1 MNPKAE
7 AIAGCLIGMAVGD
20 ALGLPRERLS
30 PRRSARLFPDF
41 DRFHFLFGKG
51 MFSDDTEHACMTGQ
65 ALLVSGGDP
74 QRFISSLAWRLRWW
88 LLGLPFS
95 AGKATLLGCIKLWL
109 GCNPRHSGVW
119 SAGNG
124 PAMRA
129 PILGVCFGDQPQR
142 LQQLIR
148 LSTRITHRDPKAEW
162 GALAVAQAAW
172 IAALSRDKALTPA
185 DIARGIVEAL
195 PAEAGELIALIE
207 RAVKS
212 VELGKS
218 TAAFSIDLGLGDGV
232 TGYMLHTVPV
242 VLHTWMSFPNDYASA
257 VQAVI
262 RCGGDADTTAAI
274 VGGIAGARPG
284 KDGIPE
290 HWRRSLCE
298 WPRDLRW
305 IERLG
310 RELAQMVET
319 GELRRGVPLSLFGM
333 VARNL
338 LFDGVV
344 LLHACRRLLPP
355 Y

>member
-1 MNPKAE
+1 MNPNAKS
-7 AIAGCLIGMAVGD
+7 ITGCLMGMAIGD

-74 QRFISSLAWRLRWW
+74 ERFLNSLAWRLRWW

-109 GCNPRHSGVW
+109 GVSARDSGVW

-129 PILGVCFGDQPQR
+129 PILGVCYGDQPQR
-142 LQQLIR
+142 LQQLVR

-172 IAALSRDKALTPA
+172 LAAQSRDKVPTPA
-185 DIARGIVEAL
+185 DISRAIVEAL
-195 PAEAGELIALIE
+195 PPEAGELIALIE
-207 RAVKS
+207 RAAKS
-212 VELGKS
+212 VESDQS
-218 TAAFSIDLGLGDGV
+218 TAAFSEDLGLGAGV

-242 VLHTWMSFPNDYASA
+242 VLHAWMRFPNDYAAA

-274 VGGIAGARPG
+274 VGGIAGARLG
-284 KDGIPE
+284 KEGIPE
-290 HWRRSLCE
+290 AWRRSLCE

-310 RELAQMVET
+310 DELAQMLDS
-319 GELRRGVPLSLFGM
+319 GEARRRVPVSIFGVI
-333 VARNL
+333 ARNL

-344 LLHACRRLLPP
+344 LAHACRRVLPP

>member
-1 MNPKAE
+1 MNPKAQ
-7 AIAGCLIGMAVGD
+7 AVTGCLMGMAIGD
-20 ALGLPRERLS
+20 ALGLPREGLS

-41 DRFHFLFGKG
+41 DRFHLLFGKG

-74 QRFISSLAWRLRWW
+74 QRFSNSLAWRLRWW

-95 AGKATLLGCIKLWL
+95 AGKATLLGCLKLWL
-109 GCNPRHSGVW
+109 GYSARNSGVW

-124 PAMRA
+124 PALRA

-142 LQQLIR
+142 LQQLVR

-162 GALAVAQAAW
+162 GALAVAHAAW
-172 IAALSRDKALTPA
+172 LATQSRDRTLMPA
-185 DIARGIVEAL
+185 DISRGIIEAL
-195 PAEAGELIALIE
+195 PAQAVELIALIE
-207 RAVKS
+207 RTAKS
-212 VELGKS
+212 AQSQQS
-218 TAAFSIDLGLGDGV
+218 TAEFAADLGLAAGV
-232 TGYMLHTVPV
+232 TGYMYHTVPV
-242 VLHTWMSFPNDYASA
+242 VLHAWMRFPNDYAAA

-262 RCGGDADTTAAI
+262 RCGGDTDTTAAI
-274 VGGIAGARPG
+274 VGGIAGACLG
-284 KDGIPE
+284 KVAIPE
-290 HWRRSLCE
+290 RWRRSLCE

-310 RELAQMVET
+310 RELVEMVDAGNT
-319 GELRRGVPLSLFGM
+319 RRPVSLSVFGVI
-333 VARNL
+333 ARNL

-344 LLHACRRLLPP
+344 LAHAFRRLLPP